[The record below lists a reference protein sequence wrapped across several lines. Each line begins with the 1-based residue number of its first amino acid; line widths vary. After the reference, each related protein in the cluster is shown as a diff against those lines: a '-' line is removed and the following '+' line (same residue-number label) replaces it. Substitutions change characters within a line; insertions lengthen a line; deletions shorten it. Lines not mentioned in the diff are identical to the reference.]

1 MSGSRRDNVGKD
13 LIFLGGLVVVAV
25 ALILYLVMDADTD
38 VAGPTA
44 GAAPTSISASPDE
57 RAAESGVAPGQ
68 PAVFYAGARL
78 LGGGTSVA
86 PPPAAMDEA
95 EAA

>member
-57 RAAESGVAPGQ
+57 RAAESGVAPVERRQQ
-68 PAVFYAGARL
+68 PAPRAVRHRPTRSQPSRDFR
-78 LGGGTSVA
+78 
-86 PPPAAMDEA
+86 
-95 EAA
+95 